1 MMIRENRE
9 KGDYSI
15 FWMSVCIQVVLFDNS
30 IRGKCRTE
38 RSCEF

>member
-15 FWMSVCIQVVLFDNS
+15 FWMSVCIQVVLFDN
-30 IRGKCRTE
+30 
-38 RSCEF
+38 